1 MLVVQENC
9 KLRSYGLAFR
19 CDCLLKQMILHL
31 LGQIAPYPNNS
42 LAQSARK
49 LLCDHAG
56 SWIGGWHF
64 CYSRRRTPRPLLLAS
79 MNFTPHVPVPCGWR
93 RSLHPTGYS
102 PDDFSWIMER
112 LAKIEEA
119 INRRAA

>member
-9 KLRSYGLAFR
+9 KLRSYGLALR

-49 LLCDHAG
+49 LLCNHAG
-56 SWIGGWHF
+56 SWIGRWHL
-64 CYSRRRTPRPLLLAS
+64 CYSRRRTPTADELHTACSNALLMASKLAS
-79 MNFTPHVPVPCGWR
+79 K
-93 RSLHPTGYS
+93 
-102 PDDFSWIMER
+102 PDIAPMIGRWIGQSTLVR
-112 LAKIEEA
+112 IP
-119 INRRAA
+119 

>member
-9 KLRSYGLAFR
+9 KLRSYGFALR

-49 LLCDHAG
+49 LLCNHAG

-64 CYSRRRTPRPLLLAS
+64 CYSRRRTPTGLATIDEVKSEDCWIFSPGPHPLRVV
-79 MNFTPHVPVPCGWR
+79 F
-93 RSLHPTGYS
+93 
-102 PDDFSWIMER
+102 
-112 LAKIEEA
+112 
-119 INRRAA
+119 

>member
-9 KLRSYGLAFR
+9 KLRSYGLALR

-31 LGQIAPYPNNS
+31 LRQIAPYPNNS

-49 LLCDHAG
+49 LLYNDAG

-64 CYSRRRTPRPLLLAS
+64 CYSRRHTPTALATIDELHTACSSALLMASKLAS
-79 MNFTPHVPVPCGWR
+79 
-93 RSLHPTGYS
+93 
-102 PDDFSWIMER
+102 
-112 LAKIEEA
+112 
-119 INRRAA
+119 NRI